1 MARTYQD
8 LVAAALRDV
17 PEVTV
22 DELAARAETPTLI
35 DVREPDE
42 HHLGTIEG
50 AVLIPRGILEY
61 TVTEKV
67 PDRDAPVVVYCSAG
81 HRSVLAAAAMQH
93 LGYTNVASLQGGFT
107 AWRQTGQAWAE
118 PDGLTIEQQARY
130 SRHLILQG
138 VGEAGQRRLLDA
150 RVLLVGAGGLGS
162 PVALYLAAAGI
173 GRLGIVDGDRVDAS
187 NLQRQVLHDINGIG
201 RLKVETAA
209 ERLAA
214 LNPDVVVDAHPT
226 RLTAD
231 NALDLMRGYDLVV
244 DGSDNFPTRYLVND
258 ASLHLGVPVVHGSIF
273 RFEGQL
279 SVFSPYE
286 GPCYRCLFPLPPP
299 PELAPSCAEAGVLGV
314 LPGIIGSLQ
323 AMEAIKLILGVGETL
338 VGSLLTY
345 DALDEH
351 FQTLRIERDPAC
363 PACRDQAAPP
373 ALVDYDEACLP
384 DR

>member
-1 MARTYQD
+1 MAHSYQD
-8 LVAAALRDV
+8 LVAAALRTV

-22 DELAARAETPTLI
+22 DQLAARTDSPTLI

-42 HHLGTIEG
+42 HHLGVIAG
-50 AVLIPRGILEY
+50 AVPIPRGILEY

-67 PDRDAPVVVYCSAG
+67 PERDAPVVVYCSAG
-81 HRSVLAAAAMQH
+81 HRSALAAAVMQQ
-93 LGYTNVASLQGGFT
+93 LGYANVASLQGGFT
-107 AWRQTGQAWAE
+107 AWKQAGHTWSE

-138 VGEAGQRRLLDA
+138 VGEAGQRKLLEA

-162 PVALYLAAAGI
+162 PAALYLAAAGI
-173 GRLGIVDGDRVDAS
+173 GHLGIVDGDRVDAS
-187 NLQRQVLHDINGIG
+187 NLQRQILHDVNGIG

-209 ERLAA
+209 QRITA
-214 LNPDVVVDAHPT
+214 LNPDVALEAHPT
-226 RLTAD
+226 RLTAG
-231 NALDLMRGYDLVV
+231 NALDLMKGYDLVV
-244 DGSDNFPTRYLVND
+244 DGSDNFPTRYLIND
-258 ASLHLGVPVVHGSIF
+258 ASLHLGTPVIHGSIF

-279 SVFSPYE
+279 SVFAPHG
-286 GPCYRCLFPLPPP
+286 GPCYRCLFPVPPP

-323 AMEAIKLILGVGETL
+323 AMEAIKLILGVGEPL

-351 FQTLRIERDPAC
+351 FQTVRIERDDNCVACHDPAT
-363 PACRDQAAPP
+363 PP
-373 ALVDYDEACLP
+373 PLVDYDEACLP
-384 DR
+384 AR